1 MSKQHIHFLIK
12 NGKLLKARSEESNS
26 SLHTRI
32 KRGTEVKKCEK
43 QTWEGEDTGEQS
55 DQAIQQHSSASRE
68 YFIQGWYAHR
78 RFAPPA
84 IDLGL

>member
-1 MSKQHIHFLIK
+1 MW
-12 NGKLLKARSEESNS
+12 E
-26 SLHTRI
+26 T
-32 KRGTEVKKCEK
+32 
-43 QTWEGEDTGEQS
+43 QTWEREDTGEES